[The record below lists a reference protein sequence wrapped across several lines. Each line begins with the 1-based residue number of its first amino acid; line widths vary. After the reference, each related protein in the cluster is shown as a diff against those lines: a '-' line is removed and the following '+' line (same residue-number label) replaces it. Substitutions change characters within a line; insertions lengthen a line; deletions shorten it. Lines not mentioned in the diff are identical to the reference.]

1 MNARHIELIAIG
13 RVSSSV
19 TDLHS
24 APRQPDE
31 GAPEAALIFDEWTVE
46 GLRNIQPGDEAILI
60 TWLDQ
65 AQRDVLT
72 VRPRGDFRR
81 ALEGVFST
89 RSPDRPN
96 PIGLH
101 HVEIM
106 AIEGCRLRV
115 RGLDAVDGTP
125 ILDLKPVLAREIDRR

>member
-1 MNARHIELIAIG
+1 MKGPHIELIAIG

-19 TDLHS
+19 IDLHS

-31 GAPEAALIFDEWTVE
+31 GAPEAWLIFDEWTLE

-65 AQRDVLT
+65 ARRDVLT
-72 VRPRGDFRR
+72 VRPRGDPLR

-89 RSPDRPN
+89 RSPHRPN

-101 HVEIM
+101 DVEIM
-106 AIEGCRLRV
+106 AIDGSRLRV

-125 ILDLKPVLAREIDRR
+125 IIDLKPVLAKEIDRR